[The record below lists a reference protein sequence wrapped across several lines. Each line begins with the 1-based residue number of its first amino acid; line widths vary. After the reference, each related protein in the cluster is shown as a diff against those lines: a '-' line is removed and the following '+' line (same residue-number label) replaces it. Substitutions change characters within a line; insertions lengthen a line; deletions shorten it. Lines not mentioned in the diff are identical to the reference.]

1 MSTIYTVRA
10 GDTFSSIARHF
21 RCSVESVHSENK
33 GVNPKKLVVGSS
45 LRIPDIRD
53 PNGGKRPVDQ
63 GKAPDKVKQG
73 DTSGITSKFGEF
85 WKEVQDEAGG
95 AYVHSVVL
103 WHSLGDTL
111 KGWLREIESTEAAH
125 YTEEKKTEKH
135 PDGTKPS
142 PKKSDGS
149 AQTASQRNSV
159 RKHRDEV
166 LQKLRDR
173 LYTTP
178 HVVETSGVPLS
189 RNERKMIVAAVGL
202 CEINSDVF
210 GAGNR
215 DQEFVG
221 RKFKRRG
228 IETSYSR
235 IVHIGLSYGYIQ
247 YTQDGGGIGK
257 LLTRMRSKV
266 TDREFQAYF
275 PNAAALIQLAN
286 DGLEGEQYNR
296 YGKSGQQYWNKLNKA
311 DKEKLKERAN
321 TDTDKDEKPDNPL
334 KTDEEIRGARVQ
346 KIPYVEGYPAIDLW
360 EDYAERPKDEKINY
374 PGWASAFKAA
384 GELPVFQDAQLEMA
398 VEDYFNP
405 VLSHCQS
412 WNIRSATGLAMVLA
426 GAVRGGPSPTRPL
439 VTLLSRVAKE
449 KLGLTDRFEK
459 PEQELEAL
467 KAIANAPSV
476 EKNGKVD
483 KELCHVGAVE
493 FPVDEKRR
501 VNVMLKDEFDFLTE
515 DLYDPNTYDK
525 AHDK

>member
-1 MSTIYTVRA
+1 MTTFYTVRP

-21 RCSVESVHSENK
+21 RCSVESLQSENK
-33 GVNPKKLVVGSS
+33 GIAPKKLVIGSS
-45 LRIPDIRD
+45 LNVPDIRD
-53 PNGGKRPVDQ
+53 PNGGKRPADP
-63 GKAPDKVKQG
+63 KKSPDKAKQA
-73 DTSGITSKFGEF
+73 DTSSTSSKFVEF
-85 WKEVQDEAGG
+85 WKGIEDESGG
-95 AYVHSVVL
+95 AYVHGVAL
-103 WHSLGDTL
+103 WHSLGDTV
-111 KGWLREIESTEAAH
+111 KGWLREIESTESAH
-125 YTEEKKTEKH
+125 HAEERKTEKR
-135 PDGTKPS
+135 PDGSKPAS
-142 PKKSDGS
+142 PKSEGS
-149 AQTASQRNSV
+149 AQPASQRNAT

-166 LQKLRDR
+166 LQQLRDR
-173 LYTTP
+173 LYATP
-178 HVVETSGVPLS
+178 HVVQTSGVPLS

-210 GAGNR
+210 GARNR

-221 RKFKRRG
+221 RKFNKKG

-257 LLTRMRSKV
+257 LLTRMQSKV

-275 PNAAALIQLAN
+275 PNAVALIQLTN

-296 YGKSGQQYWNKLNKA
+296 YGKSGQQYWSKLKKA
-311 DKEKLKERAN
+311 DKEKLHERAN
-321 TDTDKDEKPDNPL
+321 TDADKDEKPDNPL
-334 KTDEEIRGARVQ
+334 KADEEIRGARVQ
-346 KIPYVEGYPAIDLW
+346 KIPYVDGYPAIDLW
-360 EDYAERPKDEKINY
+360 EDYAEKPKVEKINY

-449 KLGLTDRFEK
+449 KLDLASRFEK

-467 KAIANAPSV
+467 KAIANAPNV
-476 EKNGKVD
+476 EKNGKVN

-493 FPVDEKRR
+493 FPADEKRR
-501 VNVMLKDEFDFLTE
+501 VNILLKDEFDFLTE
-515 DLYDPNTYDK
+515 DLYDLNTYDK